1 MTTAE
6 LANRLADRF
15 EALAADLRAGAQAAS
30 APPPSAAP
38 PYAAPTSATP
48 TSATPT
54 VAVSAGRTKP
64 WTHVEDLPGQAYK
77 WPNEPVENYAPF
89 SVYETTD
96 SLGSARIG
104 IGYADRAA
112 IDRSTRKR
120 PYLVTFEVVGQK
132 AARPLVVFTATDD
145 HVSTGDF
152 VGVIKGKGP
161 RKTEMFSPGDVPPPE
176 YAGLE
181 IVVFRDHVSGAYSYN
196 KLAVIARGGKVD
208 SILDHALFQLRL
220 RFS

>member
-15 EALAADLRAGAQAAS
+15 EALAADLRADALAAS
-30 APPPSAAP
+30 TPA
-38 PYAAPTSATP
+38 SATP
-48 TSATPT
+48 TATTPPTPSASAP
-54 VAVSAGRTKP
+54 SAGRTKP
-64 WTHVEDLPGQAYK
+64 WTHVEDLAGKSYK
-77 WPNEPVENYAPF
+77 WPDEPVEDYAPF
-89 SVYETTD
+89 SVSETAD
-96 SLGSARIG
+96 PRGSVRIG
-104 IGYADRAA
+104 IGYPDQAA
-112 IDRSTRKR
+112 IDRSSRKR

-132 AARPLVVFTATDD
+132 AVRPLVVFTATDD
-145 HVSTGDF
+145 HASTGDF

-161 RKTEMFSPGDVPPPE
+161 RKTEMFGPGDVLPPE

-196 KLAVIARGGKVD
+196 KLAVIARGGNVD
-208 SILDHALFQLRL
+208 AILDHALLQLRL